1 MSCQLFTP
9 HALMYRP
16 MEESAADAL
25 GLVPTH
31 AYAVLQV
38 RAACGVQLLQ
48 LKNPWARKRWRG
60 AFSVFDRQ
68 RWTPELRKAFGFDQQ
83 ASLQQDNGIF
93 WIDYD
98 SLLRHFEGVF
108 LNWNPQL
115 FKHHTVTH
123 GQWPPR
129 AAFRDDAVD
138 LGTNPQ
144 YQLTVNVPP
153 AGAATAV
160 WVLLTRHSSRPYNLA
175 MAEGRDASRDAFLTV
190 HVFRGGARAHYL
202 ERCWMQG
209 VYSNR
214 PHTLVKFDLPAAS
227 APQQLTLALAQY
239 KPTDSQVDF
248 SLDVYAQAPFTL
260 RPIAP
265 PEPTASRLT
274 GAWSG
279 RTAGGSSNHDSYVD
293 NPRFLLE
300 LPFAASPVLELA
312 AVGLRGGGSKP
323 EDVQL
328 GLALSPEA
336 PTEQPAGDARKWPL
350 RSGDYRPG
358 GCRLAAASL
367 PAGRWLVVPSTFTP
381 GTECG
386 FELRAS
392 AGRLA
397 ALPHEAHGLQRQAVQ
412 GAWDRQSAAGSP
424 NHGAFWKNPQLQL
437 VLSRPAELLL
447 RLRAPG
453 TREGRSAAPPS
464 LCVALFDGGEQRTE
478 ATGRGLSRARAV
490 SEGGLY
496 AYPAGGACLPRT
508 PLPAGMYA
516 VLLSTFDPYVGP
528 WELVMYATE
537 GTLRVASFR

>member
-1 MSCQLFTP
+1 M
-9 HALMYRP
+9 
-16 MEESAADAL
+16 
-25 GLVPTH
+25 
-31 AYAVLQV
+31 
-38 RAACGVQLLQ
+38 
-48 LKNPWARKRWRG
+48 
-60 AFSVFDRQ
+60 
-68 RWTPELRKAFGFDQQ
+68 
-83 ASLQQDNGIF
+83 
-93 WIDYD
+93 
-98 SLLRHFEGVF
+98 
-108 LNWNPQL
+108 
-115 FKHHTVTH
+115 
-123 GQWPPR
+123 
-129 AAFRDDAVD
+129 
-138 LGTNPQ
+138 
-144 YQLTVNVPP
+144 
-153 AGAATAV
+153 
-160 WVLLTRHSSRPYNLA
+160 
-175 MAEGRDASRDAFLTV
+175 
-190 HVFRGGARAHYL
+190 
-202 ERCWMQG
+202 
-209 VYSNR
+209 
-214 PHTLVKFDLPAAS
+214 
-227 APQQLTLALAQY
+227 
-239 KPTDSQVDF
+239 
-248 SLDVYAQAPFTL
+248 
-260 RPIAP
+260 
-265 PEPTASRLT
+265 
-274 GAWSG
+274 
-279 RTAGGSSNHDSYVD
+279 
-293 NPRFLLE
+293 
-300 LPFAASPVLELA
+300 
-312 AVGLRGGGSKP
+312 
-323 EDVQL
+323 QL

-336 PTEQPAGDARKWPL
+336 PTEQPAGAGAARARRTAPGVTSEPFLGSLPAGDARKWPL

-397 ALPHEAHGLQRQAVQ
+397 ALPHEAHGLHRQAVQ

-508 PLPAGMYA
+508 PLPAGMYV